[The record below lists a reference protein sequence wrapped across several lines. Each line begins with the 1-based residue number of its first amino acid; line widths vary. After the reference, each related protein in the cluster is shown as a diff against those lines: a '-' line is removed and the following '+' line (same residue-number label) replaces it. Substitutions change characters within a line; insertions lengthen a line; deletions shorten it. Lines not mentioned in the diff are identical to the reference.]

1 MVDFSVD
8 FEILILLEKVRRT
21 QRAEKL
27 RFAVGLLG
35 DVPGEH
41 RGLLLLVGV
50 CLDDFEGL
58 LLTLLQVISLIF
70 YFDIILRAIARVHHE
85 IFIFILIPILFVGAV
100 NLRVGIVLTVD
111 MGHVLEV
118 RDLDVFSI
126 FFVIST

>member
-85 IFIFILIPILFVGAV
+85 IFIFIPILFVGAV
-100 NLRVGIVLTVD
+100 CLRVGIVLTVD